1 MRLPTLFISHGAP
14 TLALEQGADAQFLAS
29 LPERFATPRAV
40 LVVSA
45 HWQARQPVIGSAAQP
60 ATIHDFSGFPA
71 PLYAL
76 QYPARGS
83 HELVSEF
90 AAALD
95 KAGIAYAVDDMRGL
109 DHGAWVP
116 LKHMWPDASVPVLTL
131 ALPYGADASALLAL
145 GEALSALPA
154 QGVLVLGSGGFVH
167 NLAALQADD
176 SPPPLWAQSF
186 EAWMDDALQNGRRE
200 ALLAWPQQ
208 APHAC
213 QAHPSCEH
221 LAPLFVA
228 LGAAGSGA
236 LAYKWHE
243 GWRYGSLS
251 MAAYAFV

>member
-14 TLALEQGADAQFLAS
+14 TLALEQGADAQFLAA
-29 LPERFATPRAV
+29 LPARFAVPRAV

-45 HWQARQPVIGSAAQP
+45 HWQAAQPVIGCAAQP
-60 ATIHDFSGFPA
+60 VTMHDFSGFPA
-71 PLYAL
+71 PLSAL
-76 QYPARGS
+76 HYPAHGS
-83 HELVSEF
+83 RELAGEL

-95 KAGIAYAVDDMRGL
+95 TAGIAYAVDDMRGL

-116 LKHMWPDASVPVLTL
+116 LKHMWPEAGVPVLTL
-131 ALPYGADASALLAL
+131 ALPYAADATTWLAL

-154 QGVLVLGSGGFVH
+154 QGVLILGSGGFVH
-167 NLAALQADD
+167 NLVALQADG
-176 SPPPLWAQSF
+176 SPPPRWAQSF

-200 ALLAWPQQ
+200 ALLAWSQQ
-208 APHAC
+208 APYAH

-228 LGAAGSGA
+228 LGAAGSA
-236 LAYKWHE
+236 AHAQKWYAA
-243 GWRYGSLS
+243 WRYGSLS

>member
-14 TLALEQGADAQFLAS
+14 TLVLEEGADAQFLAS
-29 LPERFATPRAV
+29 LPTRFATPRAV

-71 PLYAL
+71 PLYGL
-76 QYPARGS
+76 QYPAHGS
-83 HELVSEF
+83 HEGVAEL
-90 AAALD
+90 AGALD

-131 ALPYGADASALLAL
+131 ALPYGADAKALLAL
-145 GEALSALPA
+145 GDALSGLPA
-154 QGVLVLGSGGFVH
+154 QGVLVLGSGGLVH
-167 NLAALQADD
+167 NLAALQADG
-176 SPPPLWAQSF
+176 SHAPQWALAF

-200 ALLAWPQQ
+200 ELLDWQQ
-208 APHAC
+208 LAPHAR
-213 QAHPSCEH
+213 QAHPSSEH
-221 LAPLFVA
+221 LAPLFVV
-228 LGAAGSGA
+228 LGAAGQA
-236 LAYKWHE
+236 ARAHKWHE
-243 GWRYGSLS
+243 AWRYGSLS